1 MHEDNLKNIHWQMK
15 RLTNLARALNEVYVL
30 EKKHVIKLEI
40 LLTKLNYSDTL
51 KSGIKRLI
59 ESSNGWLSKYRGSVR
74 KKQEDINTIC
84 KQHM

>member
-1 MHEDNLKNIHWQMK
+1 MHEDNLKNIDWQMK
-15 RLTNLARALNEVYVL
+15 RLTNWARALNGVFVL

-51 KSGIKRLI
+51 ESDIKRLI

-84 KQHM
+84 KQLM